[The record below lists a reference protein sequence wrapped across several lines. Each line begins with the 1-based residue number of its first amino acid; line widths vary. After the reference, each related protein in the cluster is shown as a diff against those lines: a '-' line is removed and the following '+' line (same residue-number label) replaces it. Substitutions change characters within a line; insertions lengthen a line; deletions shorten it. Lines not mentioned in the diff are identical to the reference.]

1 MGVMGNKDAHKRA
14 HLLKQLRKDKQG
26 RKDGK
31 VAEKCSTTYISWR
44 VRTGENSLYF
54 GTERVAGTDALHP
67 HNSKCSLSIMYA
79 TRYATEAVNL

>member
-1 MGVMGNKDAHKRA
+1 M
-14 HLLKQLRKDKQG
+14 
-26 RKDGK
+26 
-31 VAEKCSTTYISWR
+31 
-44 VRTGENSLYF
+44 RTGENSLYF